1 MSGVNKLRSAD
12 YIGHILEAIDLVQ
25 QYTQALT
32 ATAFGQDK
40 RTQQAV
46 LLNIMIIG
54 EAATRLAQT
63 DPDLLARN
71 PQVPWASM
79 RGMRN
84 RVAHGY
90 FDIDVQVVWD
100 TARSA
105 LPTLAAQ
112 LHAVRAGLHS
122 GRDE

>member
-1 MSGVNKLRSAD
+1 MNKLRSAD
-12 YIGHILEAIDLVQ
+12 YIGHILEAIALIE
-25 QYTQALT
+25 QYTQTLT
-32 ATAFGQDK
+32 AAAFGQDR

-54 EAATRLAQT
+54 EAATKLAQT
-63 DPDLLARN
+63 DPDLLARY

-90 FDIDVQVVWD
+90 FDIDLQVVWA
-100 TARSA
+100 TTQTA
-105 LPTLAAQ
+105 LPALAVQ
-112 LHAVRAGLHS
+112 LHAVRAGLDTNR
-122 GRDE
+122 GE